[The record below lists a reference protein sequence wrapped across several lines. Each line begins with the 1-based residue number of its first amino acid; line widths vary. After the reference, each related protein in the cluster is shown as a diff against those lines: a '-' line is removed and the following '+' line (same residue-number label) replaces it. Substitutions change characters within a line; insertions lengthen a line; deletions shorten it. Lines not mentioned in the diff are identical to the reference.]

1 MNVLAIAV
9 GIAVPVVIFGLIGV
23 GIWWY
28 CRKKREKEADDL
40 AEARKKKK
48 EEGTGEVQRKK
59 ATDFEKT

>member
-1 MNVLAIAV
+1 VNVVAIAI
-9 GIAVPVVIFGLIGV
+9 GIAVPVVIFGVIGV

-48 EEGTGEVQRKK
+48 EEGTGEV
-59 ATDFEKT
+59 